1 MPTEQ
6 QVVTEV
12 LALINEQ
19 LTGDTNAFEPDEVP
33 SPRPAEHV
41 VVTVARRS
49 GGSPRAGRYATTG
62 WSAYVM
68 AASQTAA
75 QNARASLQE
84 SREALEGVVVTVDG
98 EQSTP
103 IRFDSARA
111 VGPDDGW
118 FSGVNVYTFAL

>member
-6 QVVTEV
+6 QVANEI
-12 LALINEQ
+12 LARIKAQ
-19 LTGDTNAFEPDEVP
+19 LSGEAAAFEPDEVP
-33 SPRPAEHV
+33 SPRPGEHV
-41 VVTVARRS
+41 VVTVVRRAGGAPRS
-49 GGSPRAGRYATTG
+49 GRYSTTG

-84 SREALEGVVVTVDG
+84 ARQGLESVVITVDG
-98 EQSTP
+98 VESTP
-103 IRFDSARA
+103 IRFDSARV

-118 FSGVNVYTFAL
+118 FSGVNVYAFTL